1 VPFTIAAPFTVGA
14 PGIIY
19 GRARWGRDGKS
30 VYYVGED
37 AAGLTGVFVQD
48 FAPGADSSAS
58 RRPVAG
64 FSAEYVTESLG
75 LSSDGARVTI
85 STGEEFASIMVA
97 DNVPGAEPQVRSA
110 R

>member
-1 VPFTIAAPFTVGA
+1 MPFTIAAPFTVGA

-19 GRARWGRDGKS
+19 GRARWSRDGKS

-48 FAPGADSSAS
+48 FAPGADTAGS
-58 RRPVAG
+58 RHPVAG
-64 FSAEYVTESLG
+64 FSPEYVTESLG
-75 LSSDGARVTI
+75 LSPDGAHLTI

-97 DNVPGAEPQVRSA
+97 DNVPGAEAPVRKP